1 MWFFGKKK
9 EEKKE
14 EKKQKIQA
22 GQEVSPQRQYAR
34 INRDVGII
42 SPDIPGYK
50 AITRDISIGGAKI
63 TTSKPLPKGK
73 IIKIGLELEI
83 SNKPFELSA
92 EVVWTKEVEPN
103 KKYEAGLKFIYSNP
117 EQQQQIEKYI
127 LYILET
133 QSNWY
138 KTIE

>member
-14 EKKQKIQA
+14 SKEVKKE
-22 GQEVSPQRQYAR
+22 EVIPLREYVR
-34 INRDVGII
+34 INRQI
-42 SPDIPGYK
+42 SVISSDIPGYK
-50 AITRDISIGGAKI
+50 AVTNDISVGGVKLTLSRPI
-63 TTSKPLPKGK
+63 LKGK
-73 IIKIGLELEI
+73 IIKISLDLEV
-83 SNKPFELSA
+83 SNKPFDLEA
-92 EVVWTKEVEPN
+92 EVMWVKEIEPN
-103 KKYEAGLKFIYSNP
+103 KKYEAGLRFIYYNL
-117 EQQQQIEKYI
+117 EQQQNIEKYI

>member
-14 EKKQKIQA
+14 SKEVKKE
-22 GQEVSPQRQYAR
+22 EVTPLREYVR
-34 INRDVGII
+34 INRQI
-42 SPDIPGYK
+42 SVISSDIPGYK
-50 AITRDISIGGAKI
+50 AVTNDISVGGVKLTLSRPI
-63 TTSKPLPKGK
+63 LKGK
-73 IIKIGLELEI
+73 IIKISLDLEV
-83 SNKPFELSA
+83 SNKPFDLEA
-92 EVVWTKEVEPN
+92 EVMWVKEIEPN
-103 KKYEAGLKFIYSNP
+103 KKYEAGLRFIYYNL
-117 EQQQQIEKYI
+117 EQQQNIEKYI